1 MILFTPQK
9 LEWAVDEDLLGL
21 VRAARSQLDSLDAD
35 TDLEVFS
42 FSGYGK
48 EFIKNARC
56 SPDAWLQMS
65 LQLTM
70 FRYCR
75 KIRLLIVFRKN
86 HIWIVFRLNG
96 SLVPTYESASTR
108 RFRFGRVDCIRAA
121 HPEVKNLNININNM
135 SHSFSATIH
144 REFSILDPT
153 TNINYLATPLHCLPI
168 PPVSIK
174 SSTN

>member
-75 KIRLLIVFRKN
+75 KIRLLIVFRKI
-86 HIWIVFRLNG
+86 HI
-96 SLVPTYESASTR
+96 
-108 RFRFGRVDCIRAA
+108 
-121 HPEVKNLNININNM
+121 
-135 SHSFSATIH
+135 
-144 REFSILDPT
+144 
-153 TNINYLATPLHCLPI
+153 
-168 PPVSIK
+168 
-174 SSTN
+174 